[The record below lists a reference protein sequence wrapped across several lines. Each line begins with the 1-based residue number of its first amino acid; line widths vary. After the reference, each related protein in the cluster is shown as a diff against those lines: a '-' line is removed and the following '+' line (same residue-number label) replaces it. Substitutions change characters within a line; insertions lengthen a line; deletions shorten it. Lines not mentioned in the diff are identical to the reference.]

1 MNAPSRILPSAEP
14 NVTPMIDVL
23 LVLLIVFMLA
33 VVRVHRTMDV
43 QLPQPCG
50 TACDAA
56 GDAIVLE
63 VLPGPSYRLNRTD
76 VLPGELRDRLTAVY
90 AGRPNKT
97 ILVAGARSCPIRCG
111 HVGHGHREISRRYS
125 HWNFA
130 ASQSAIVAPS

>member
-1 MNAPSRILPSAEP
+1 MSASARILPPAEP

-43 QLPQPCG
+43 QLPQPCQ
-50 TACDAA
+50 TACTA

-63 VLPGPSYRLNRTD
+63 VLPGPSFRLNGAG
-76 VLPGELRDRLTAVY
+76 VEPGKLRDRLTAVY

-97 ILVAGARSCPIRCG
+97 IEVAGARG
-111 HVGHGHREISRRYS
+111 VRYDDVMS
-125 HWNFA
+125 AMDIAKFA
-130 ASQSAIVAPS
+130 GVTVIGITPRAAVAPRP

>member
-97 ILVAGARSCPIRCG
+97 ILVAGARGVRYDAVMSAMDIAKSAG
-111 HVGHGHREISRRYS
+111 VTAIGISPRANPR
-125 HWNFA
+125 
-130 ASQSAIVAPS
+130 